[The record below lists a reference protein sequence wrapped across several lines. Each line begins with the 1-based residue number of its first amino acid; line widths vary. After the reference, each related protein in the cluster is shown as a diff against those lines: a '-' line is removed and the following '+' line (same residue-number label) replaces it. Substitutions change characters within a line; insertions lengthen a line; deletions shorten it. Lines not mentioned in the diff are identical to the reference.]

1 LIIIIPGAA
10 DAMKLMNDRKREV
23 RKRKAEF
30 LKEQKEKKLA
40 KLKKLES
47 LKLPDSILNNLS
59 SEPVEDEPLKP
70 AASENQIKTFD
81 SDCDSSAEENDL
93 DTGSTRFDIVTK
105 KDLNSDKYRSSE
117 AWSFREK
124 MLFGSR
130 VRREAH
136 SQKNVQKLK
145 QAAGK
150 STKISINT

>member
-1 LIIIIPGAA
+1 
-10 DAMKLMNDRKREV
+10 MKLMNDRKREV

-47 LKLPDSILNNLS
+47 LKLPDSVLNNLS
-59 SEPVEDEPLKP
+59 SEPVEDEQLKP

-81 SDCDSSAEENDL
+81 SDCDSSAEENNDL
-93 DTGSTRFDIVTK
+93 DTGSTQFDIVTK

-150 STKISINT
+150 STKLSINT